1 MLRSDNKTPPNVF
14 KHTGGDNCWFT
25 IHDFFKNSL
34 GMGWLEEKE
43 VKGPKSTLSLWGLS
57 SSESHSECDEGDEE
71 E

>member
-1 MLRSDNKTPPNVF
+1 MIF
-14 KHTGGDNCWFT
+14 KKCTVT
-25 IHDFFKNSL
+25 MHDSL